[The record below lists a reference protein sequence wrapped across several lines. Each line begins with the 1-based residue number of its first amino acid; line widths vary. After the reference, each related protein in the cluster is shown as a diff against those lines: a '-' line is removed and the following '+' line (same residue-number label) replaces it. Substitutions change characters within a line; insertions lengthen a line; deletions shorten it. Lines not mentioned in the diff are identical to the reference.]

1 MSTTSILPKEIRY
14 TAFLASATSAFVLL
28 ISLLAM
34 IQIQQEING
43 FWGEV
48 DAGVRQF
55 RESIDENWND
65 LRRVRREVYEPSAPE
80 AKPPGIS
87 TSTNAACNCATGS
100 SNKCPPGIPGPKGV
114 RGRPGNDGKDGL
126 NGIPGKDASD
136 VQLAPEFERCY
147 YCPTGQQGTVGPTGK
162 SGPRGMKGVN
172 GKPGVAGRDGQPG
185 SPGDNGPPGAQGVVG
200 QPGPI
205 GEKGRDFH
213 QQIGRPGSKGPKGP
227 PGPQGPMGNPGI
239 PAPPGP
245 PGEVRGERG
254 NPGPPG
260 EVGKPGPTGFE
271 GNNGKPGPDAHY
283 CSCPP
288 PSFTSR
294 TKATGSVGRGP
305 YNYYF
310 GKSRRTRV

>member
-1 MSTTSILPKEIRY
+1 MATTNILPKEIRY
-14 TAFLASATSAFVLL
+14 SAFLASATSGIVLV
-28 ISLLAM
+28 ISLFAM
-34 IQIQQEING
+34 IQIQQEISG
-43 FWGEV
+43 FWEEV

-55 RESIDENWND
+55 RESIEENWND

-80 AKPPGIS
+80 SKPPGIS
-87 TSTNAACNCATGS
+87 TNTNAACNCATGS
-100 SNKCPPGIPGPKGV
+100 SNKCPAGIPGPKGV
-114 RGRPGNDGKDGL
+114 RGKPGNDGKDGL
-126 NGIPGKDASD
+126 NGVPGKDASD
-136 VQLAPEFERCY
+136 VQLAPEYERCY
-147 YCPTGQQGTVGPTGK
+147 YCPSGQQGTVGPTGK

-200 QPGPI
+200 QPGPV

-227 PGPQGPMGNPGI
+227 PGPQGPIGNPGM

-245 PGEVRGERG
+245 PGETPGERG
-254 NPGPPG
+254 NPGPLG

-294 TKATGSVGRGP
+294 TKSNGSVNRGP

-310 GKSRRTRV
+310 GMSRRTRV